1 MDACSLAEGN
11 RGESGTSRQSLIH
24 QRGSI
29 RNMKLNFRCI
39 STLVMLAGVHL
50 LSAPVLFGQPF
61 NIGSRREL
69 FVDRLLIDRMDG
81 VSLRLH
87 APTKVSRPESPL
99 PDHHY
104 ITVIRDKDDAGPL
117 FRAYWR
123 ENDPGYSGPRHSG
136 HAGEIV
142 CYAESRD
149 GHEWVFPK
157 LGLHE
162 IGGTKDNNVI
172 LAGMPPLLHNFTPFL
187 DTRPVVNSEER
198 YKALCGYPG
207 PGDKRGKSVPGWGL
221 FAFVSADGIHWTK
234 NKEVIPYQREWRH
247 AFDSQNVAFWS
258 DAEQQYVCYFRTWT
272 PSSRL
277 RSISRTTSKDFETW
291 TKPVAM
297 NPNQP
302 GEHLYTNQT
311 QPYFRAP
318 HIYIAT
324 PTRFVPDRGDA
335 PDYDR
340 KDVNATDIL
349 FMSTRAGSSKYDRLF
364 TEAFIRPGFDAARW
378 RNRSN
383 YVALNIFPSGPN
395 EMSIY
400 HRSGDRY
407 VLRTDGF
414 ISVHAGSQTGELVTR
429 PLVFSGSEL
438 HVNLSTSANGLLQV
452 EIQAESGE
460 AIPGFT
466 RNDCPIVYGDSI
478 DLKVKWKDSRDLSA
492 LVGKPVRVCF
502 VMKECDLF
510 SFQFQ

>member
-1 MDACSLAEGN
+1 
-11 RGESGTSRQSLIH
+11 
-24 QRGSI
+24 
-29 RNMKLNFRCI
+29 MKLYFHSVAI
-39 STLVMLAGVHL
+39 IVMLAALHL
-50 LSAPVLFGQPF
+50 LSTPVLSGQPI

-69 FVDRLLIDRMDG
+69 FVDRLLADRMEG

-87 APTKVSRPESPL
+87 RPTAVSRPKSPL

-104 ITVIRDKDDAGPL
+104 LTVLKDRDRSGPL
-117 FRAYWR
+117 LRAYWR
-123 ENDPGYSGPRHSG
+123 ENDPDYSGPRHSG

-149 GHEWVFPK
+149 GHEWSFPK
-157 LGLHE
+157 LGLHKINGKKE
-162 IGGTKDNNVI
+162 NNVI

-187 DTRPVVNSEER
+187 DTRPGVKAEER
-198 YKALCGYPG
+198 YKALSGHPG
-207 PGDKRGKSVPGWGL
+207 PGDKRGKSEPGWGL
-221 FAFVSADGIHWTK
+221 FAFVSGDGVHWTK
-234 NKEVIPYQREWRH
+234 KNEVIPYQPEWRH

-272 PSSRL
+272 NAERL
-277 RSISRTTSKDFETW
+277 RSISRTTSTDFTRW

-335 PDYDR
+335 PEYDR

-364 TEAFIRPGFDAARW
+364 TEAFIRPGFDPARW

-383 YVALNIFPSGPN
+383 YVALNIVPSGPK

-414 ISVHAGSQTGELVTR
+414 ISVNAGAQTGEFTTR
-429 PLVFSGSEL
+429 PLVFSGNQL
-438 HVNLSTSANGLLQV
+438 YVNLSTSAAGLLQV
-452 EIQAESGE
+452 EMLDESGK

-466 RNDCPIVYGDSI
+466 RNDCPLVYGDSI
-478 DLKVKWKDSRDLSA
+478 DLNVKWKDGRDLA
-492 LVGKPVRVCF
+492 PLAGKPVQVRF

-510 SFQFQ
+510 SFQFK